1 MTELGG
7 RVALVT
13 GGARGLGE
21 QICRV
26 LAREGATVV
35 VADVREEPASRLAA
49 ELRSSGASATA
60 LALDVR
66 HEDEVA
72 SGVDA
77 VVAENGRLDVLVNNA
92 GTDVTVAVDE
102 LTVEQWDR
110 VIAVNLRAPF
120 VASKAALGVMMQQGS
135 GHIVN
140 IASTAA
146 KRAWANASA
155 YHASKW
161 GLLGLSHALHVEAR
175 ARGVKVTAVV
185 AGGMRTPFLL
195 DRFPDL
201 DPDVLQ
207 DPVNVAETVRFVLTQ
222 PEETVVP
229 EVMVIPMRES
239 SWP

>member
-66 HEDEVA
+66 HEEEVA